1 MIKTNALTN
10 TDRRSNNADVRAESK
25 TASAPY
31 SCSKHSDM
39 KTATSSTYN
48 CSRPA
53 WSLTEDVAVAE
64 LEEKEVDDEDALLS
78 FAEDLDF
85 DRCMGDMEVQ
95 DVMERLSLRISAME
109 REAAMELQRDEELQR
124 RAEKRKDVLSVVQ
137 YCPNLLPDFFL
148 SI

>member
-1 MIKTNALTN
+1 
-10 TDRRSNNADVRAESK
+10 
-25 TASAPY
+25 
-31 SCSKHSDM
+31 M
-39 KTATSSTYN
+39 KTATASTSN

-53 WSLTEDVAVAE
+53 WSLTEDAAVAE

-109 REAAMELQRDEELQR
+109 REAELELQRHGELHR
-124 RAEKRKDVLSVVQ
+124 RAEKRKDGLSVVQ
-137 YCPNLLPDFFL
+137 SCRYLLPDFFL
-148 SI
+148 SLLLSFYTIRLNNFLINPVH